1 MGVSELRF
9 WGIFPMA
16 LTHNKIANAKPASRD
31 YKLFDS
37 KGLFLIVSPAGGKSW
52 RFKYRFGERE
62 RLLTLGKF
70 PELGLVAAREARTQA
85 AELLAQG
92 KNPAIEKKKVK
103 LQRRVAPDATFRKL
117 GNEWL
122 ADMKPTWSLSN
133 YTRVKN
139 RLERDL
145 FPQFGSIPVGDIEN
159 EAILRA
165 LRRIE
170 ARGSIETAKRVR
182 GYIHSIFRRAKG
194 ERLVDLPI
202 LMEIDDIKSAL
213 KPARRGRRQPALTEI
228 ADIIEFQRCVDR
240 STSNL
245 LTKLAS
251 RLLGLTLVRVGV
263 LRAAPWSEFQG
274 IDWDDP
280 ESAPD
285 QPIWRIPASR
295 MKLVV
300 EDKDNPAF
308 GHDVPLCHQA
318 VEVLRIIRM
327 ITGSLPI
334 LFPSAKGWRQ
344 PMSDAALST
353 MYKRMAG
360 GRYQGQMVPHGWRSS
375 FSTIMNERAA
385 ELERDGDRM
394 VIDMILAHVPEGIS
408 ASEWSYNRSR
418 YRKPRTSLHQV
429 WADLISEGQVS
440 PHELLSRETSLKG
453 GAAA

>member
-1 MGVSELRF
+1 
-9 WGIFPMA
+9 MA
-16 LTHNKIANAKPASRD
+16 LTPKQIQYAKPAERD

-62 RLLTLGKF
+62 RLLTLGKY
-70 PELGLVAAREARTQA
+70 PDIGLVAAREARDEA
-85 AELLAQG
+85 AKLLAQG
-92 KNPAIEKKKVK
+92 KNPAVEKKKVK
-103 LQRRVAPDATFRKL
+103 LQRRAASEATFRKL
-117 GNEWL
+117 GDEWL
-122 ADMKPTWSLSN
+122 GDMEPLWSPAN
-133 YTRVKN
+133 YKRVKN

-145 FPQFGSIPVGDIEN
+145 YPQFGTLPVGDIESG
-159 EAILRA
+159 AILRA

-182 GYIHSIFRRAKG
+182 GYIQSVFRRAKG
-194 ERLVDLPI
+194 EGFVGHPI
-202 LMEIDDIKSAL
+202 MMEIDEIKDAL
-213 KPARRGRRQPALTEI
+213 KPVRRGRRQPALTEI
-228 ADIIEFQRCVDR
+228 ADIIEFQKCVDR

-245 LTKLAS
+245 QTKLAS
-251 RLLGLTLVRVGV
+251 RLLALTLVRVGV
-263 LRAAPWSEFQG
+263 LRTAPWSEFTG

-280 ESAPD
+280 DSAPD
-285 QPIWRIPASR
+285 QPVWKIPASR

-318 VEVLRIIRM
+318 VEVLRTLRAL
-327 ITGSLPI
+327 TGSLP
-334 LFPSAKGWRQ
+334 LVFPSAKGWRV

-360 GRYQGQMVPHGWRSS
+360 GRYQGQMVPHGWRAS

-385 ELERDGDRM
+385 ELERDGDRI

-418 YRKPRTSLHQV
+418 YRRPRTALHQI
-429 WADLISEGQVS
+429 WGDLISDGLAPVEK
-440 PHELLSRETSLKG
+440 LLSQE
-453 GAAA
+453 